1 MSEDRIVCPT
11 CGAEIEISA
20 ALSRSIEQRLRRQI
34 TDESAARVR
43 KLTAEA
49 EQRVKKEAAAE
60 LRDLKE
66 QLAEKSR
73 VAEEARTLELEL
85 RKKARQLEESRQN
98 LDLEMARKLDAE
110 RGRIREES
118 RKSFD
123 EEFRLRA
130 LQQQQKVDDLTR
142 ALEEARRKAEQG
154 SMERQGEVLEADLEQ
169 TLQASFPIDEIEPV
183 PKGIRGADLLQRV
196 KDSTGRPCGTLV
208 WETKNTKAWSEAW
221 IQKLKDD
228 QREVRAHMAILVTQA
243 MPDGIEQFGFRDGV
257 WVTRFSL
264 ILPLAT
270 ALRRH
275 LAEVNYTQL
284 ASVGKNE
291 KMEALYRY
299 LAGPEFSRNVNGIL
313 ETFTAMKMQLD
324 RERRAMEKLWKERDK
339 QIERVLH
346 NTSGMYG
353 DLRGLLGATLPEL
366 QALELAPNT
375 EARGLPAPGADAS

>member
-1 MSEDRIVCPT
+1 MSEERIVCPT
-11 CGAEIEISA
+11 CGTEIEISA
-20 ALSRSIEQRLRRQI
+20 ALSRSIEQRLRRQM
-34 TDESAARVR
+34 TEETAAQVR

-49 EQRVKKEAAAE
+49 ERRVKEGAEAE
-60 LRDLKE
+60 LRELKE

-73 VAEEARTLELEL
+73 VAREAQALELEL
-85 RKKARQLEESRQN
+85 RKKARALEESRQN

-110 RGRIREES
+110 RGRIRAES
-118 RKSFD
+118 RKSFE

-142 ALEEARRKAEQG
+142 ALDEARRKAEQG
-154 SMERQGEVLEADLEQ
+154 SMERQGEVLEVDLEQ
-169 TLQASFPIDEIEPV
+169 TLKAAFPLDEIEPV
-183 PKGIRGADLLQRV
+183 PKGIRGADLIHRV
-196 KDSTGRPCGTLV
+196 KDASGRPCGLLV
-208 WETKNTKAWSEAW
+208 WETKYTKGWSEAW
-221 IQKLKDD
+221 VQKLKDD

-243 MPDGIEQFGFRDGV
+243 MPENIDEFGFRDGI
-257 WVTRFSL
+257 WVTRFPH

-284 ASVGKNE
+284 ASVGKND

-366 QALELAPNT
+366 DSLELAPAV
-375 EARGLPAPGADAS
+375 ESRGLPAPGSDA